1 MQGTDDRAAIE
12 QMLTEYLDTLNNA
25 DFDAFRRFFVDDA
38 TAFSPWAEFADRAIG
53 RERVM
58 DAFRPAFARWR
69 ATLPGPPYLRI
80 VPEDLHIQQ
89 VDNVAVVT
97 FHARDEPSLG
107 RRTLVLC
114 RESGGWKITHLHA
127 SYLMPAPVPPAET

>member
-1 MQGTDDRAAIE
+1 MQGIDDHEAIE
-12 QMLTEYLDTLNNA
+12 WMLSVYLDTLNNA

-38 TAFSPWAEFADRAIG
+38 TAFSPWAEFADRATG

-69 ATLPGPPYLRI
+69 ATLPGPPYLHI

-89 VDNVAVVT
+89 VDDVAIVT

-107 RRTLVLC
+107 RRTLVL
-114 RESGGWKITHLHA
+114 RRGPDGWKIVHLHA
-127 SYLMPAPVPPAET
+127 SYLMPASVGDAGA